1 MIFIDGSVMAQLG
14 TPNMQIN
21 YQ

>member
-1 MIFIDGSVMAQLG
+1 MMFIDGSVMAQLG

-21 YQ
+21 Y